1 MPQFRSYTYLM
12 EAIEADILTVWPQV
26 KKIYRGFPRV
36 EPNKGFVYAVIWMNP
51 EDPVGQEPS
60 GQGMMQ
66 TPRIT
71 ITKVEPLPAAS
82 VAVQDRIVSD
92 ANAMIAQLERSHLYA
107 VQSDGTHK
115 AQDPWA
121 NIGPIDSQTADQV
134 FAVNVS
140 LEVSIRELHESKV

>member
-12 EAIEADILTVWPQV
+12 EAIEADIRTVWPQV
-26 KKIYRGFPRV
+26 QKIYRGFPREEV
-36 EPNKGFVYAVIWMNP
+36 KKGITYAVIWMQP

-71 ITKVEPLPAAS
+71 ITKVEPLLVAS

-92 ANAMIAQLERSHLYA
+92 ANVMIARLERSHLYA
-107 VQSDGTHK
+107 EQSDGTHK

-121 NIGPIDSQTADQV
+121 NFGPIDSQTADQV
-134 FAVNVS
+134 FAVNVNF
-140 LEVSIRELHESKV
+140 EVSVRELHESKV